1 MRKITPI
8 EEILNGLHPT
18 FQTSKV
24 KVKLFTSGLKENKCE
39 ECGIS
44 EWNGKP
50 LVMHLDHVNGRSDD
64 HRIENL
70 KILCPNCH
78 SQTETY
84 AGKNK
89 TNEHRLS
96 ILKKRQDRID
106 KIEAKKKVQRD
117 ELNRRLEFIKSIPK
131 TWGWIAEAS
140 RNLNIS
146 HTQVRR
152 LVTKHLPEFSL
163 S

>member
-1 MRKITPI
+1 MRRVIPV
-8 EEILNGLHPT
+8 EEILSGRHPT

-24 KVKLFTSGLKENKCE
+24 KAKLIEAGLKENKCE

-50 LVMHLDHVNGRSDD
+50 LVMHLDHVNGKSDD
-64 HRIENL
+64 HRLDNL
-70 KILCPNCH
+70 RMLCPNCH

-96 ILKKRQDRID
+96 IAKKKQDRID
-106 KIEAKKKVQRD
+106 KKEAKQKIKND
-117 ELNRRLEFIKSIPK
+117 ELNRKLDFIRYLPK
-131 TWGWIAEAS
+131 DWGWISRAS
-140 RNLNIS
+140 EGLQIS
-146 HTQVRR
+146 HTQIRR
-152 LVTKHLPEFSL
+152 LVSKYLPEIQI
-163 S
+163 